1 MNKLLN
7 RAGMRVLAF
16 VLLLAFAMMFALS
29 FVAVVALTSG
39 EAYQLDSG
47 GLSGDIYWSW
57 CYNQAE
63 NALAKFAIEKTTD
76 KIVTDSAFVYV
87 ITDKDGN
94 EVHNT
99 VNGRETQTEVNSQ
112 SIEFLEEHTYI
123 DGDSDMERGVIVYRG
138 EEGYGYTW
146 AGRSKSE
153 QEPSLAS
160 DNAADETAETDET
173 AEATETADAPKTAD
187 DDKKASADDEQ
198 TAPAESGSADY
209 TGERAPYS
217 LKGYV
222 LADIPRDSEIYVASR
237 LMSVANNHRYDLLAM
252 AVGTGLAII
261 ALFVF
266 LMAAVG
272 RRKPDGAVTPT
283 WVERIPFDVYT
294 LGMMAL
300 GAGCLGV
307 MVTIVENWR
316 MDAALAALMGIAIM
330 AAVAVVV
337 LWCMSFALR
346 VKLKTVIRSC
356 LCWRIIAWCW
366 RVVKKLL
373 KWCKKLLCAFMA
385 DVKTIPFA
393 PRVILIAL
401 VVMVVEFIYIYN
413 VRRNTSGQVFGWF
426 AERVIIILLGIYV
439 AAAVKRLLQA
449 GQEIANGN
457 MQHRVD
463 TTRMHGALKQ
473 HGENLNQITDGMNK
487 AIAERVKSE
496 RFKTELITNVSHD
509 IKTPLTSIVNY
520 VDLLEKEQIENEN
533 AKEYLA
539 VLSRQSARLKKLI
552 EDLIEA
558 SKASTGNLAVKPERC
573 ELGVMLAQTAG
584 EYADKLNAAGLE
596 LIIDKPEENVFIMAD
611 RQQLWRVFD
620 NLMNNIC
627 KYSLA
632 GTRVYLKL
640 QRDTR
645 MNGDALHP
653 GAVVTFRNISKL
665 QLKVGE
671 DELVER
677 FVRGDSSRNTEG
689 SGLGLS
695 IANSLTELQH
705 GKMTLVVDGD
715 LFKVQLS
722 FDTVE

>member
-1 MNKLLN
+1 M
-7 RAGMRVLAF
+7 
-16 VLLLAFAMMFALS
+16 
-29 FVAVVALTSG
+29 
-39 EAYQLDSG
+39 
-47 GLSGDIYWSW
+47 
-57 CYNQAE
+57 
-63 NALAKFAIEKTTD
+63 
-76 KIVTDSAFVYV
+76 
-87 ITDKDGN
+87 
-94 EVHNT
+94 
-99 VNGRETQTEVNSQ
+99 
-112 SIEFLEEHTYI
+112 
-123 DGDSDMERGVIVYRG
+123 
-138 EEGYGYTW
+138 
-146 AGRSKSE
+146 
-153 QEPSLAS
+153 
-160 DNAADETAETDET
+160 
-173 AEATETADAPKTAD
+173 
-187 DDKKASADDEQ
+187 
-198 TAPAESGSADY
+198 
-209 TGERAPYS
+209 
-217 LKGYV
+217 
-222 LADIPRDSEIYVASR
+222 
-237 LMSVANNHRYDLLAM
+237 
-252 AVGTGLAII
+252 
-261 ALFVF
+261 
-266 LMAAVG
+266 
-272 RRKPDGAVTPT
+272 TPT
-283 WVERIPFDVYT
+283 WVERIPFDVYM

>member
-1 MNKLLN
+1 MSKLMNSQ
-7 RAGMRVLAF
+7 AARVIAF
-16 VLLLAFAMMFALS
+16 VLLLVYVAVFALS
-29 FVAVVALTSG
+29 FVAVVALMSS
-39 EAYQLDSG
+39 EAYQLDSD
-47 GLSGDIYWSW
+47 GLSGDIYWGW

-63 NALAKFAIEKTTD
+63 NALAKFAIEKSTD
-76 KIVTDSAFVYV
+76 KIETDSAFVYV

-99 VNGRETQTEVNSQ
+99 VNGRKIQTEVNSQ
-112 SIEFLEEHTYI
+112 SIEFLEEHTYS
-123 DGDSDMERGVIVYRG
+123 DSGFDMERGVIVYRG
-138 EEGYGYTW
+138 DDGYGYTW
-146 AGRSKSE
+146 AGRTKSE
-153 QEPSLAS
+153 QESSVAS
-160 DNAADETAETDET
+160 DNAAEEAKETDET

-187 DDKKASADDEQ
+187 DDKIVFADDEQ
-198 TAPAESGSADY
+198 TAPVEDGSADY
-209 TGERAPYS
+209 IAERAPYS

-237 LMSVANNHRYDLLAM
+237 LMGVANNHRYDLLAA

-266 LMAAVG
+266 LMVAVG
-272 RRKPDGAVTPT
+272 RRKPDGAVTTT
-283 WVERIPFDVYT
+283 WVERIPFDIYT
-294 LGMMAL
+294 VAMLAL
-300 GAGCLGV
+300 GAGCLGI
-307 MVTIVENWR
+307 MVTIAENWR
-316 MDAALAALMGIAIM
+316 MDTALVVLMGVTLM
-330 AAVAVVV
+330 ALVAVVV

-346 VKLKTVIRSC
+346 LKLKTAIRSC
-356 LCWRIIAWCW
+356 LCWRVIAWCW
-366 RVVKKLL
+366 RVLKKLFA
-373 KWCKKLLCAFMA
+373 WCKKVLYALVA
-385 DVKTIPFA
+385 DVKMLPLL
-393 PRVILIAL
+393 PRVILIAFVIL
-401 VVMVVEFIYIYN
+401 AVEFLYIIN
-413 VRRNTSGQVFGWF
+413 AQDTGVQLFGWF
-426 AERVIIILLGIYV
+426 VERAVIIVLGVYV
-439 AAAVKRLLQA
+439 AAAIKRLLKA
-449 GQEIANGN
+449 GDEIANGN

-463 TTRMHGALKQ
+463 TTRMRGALKQ
-473 HGENLNQITDGMNK
+473 HGENLNRITDGMNK

-533 AKEYLA
+533 AKEYLK

-627 KYSLA
+627 KYSLS

-653 GAVVTFRNISKL
+653 SAVVTFRNISRMRL
-665 QLKVGE
+665 NVNE
-671 DELVER
+671 DELLER

-695 IANSLTELQH
+695 IANSLTELQN